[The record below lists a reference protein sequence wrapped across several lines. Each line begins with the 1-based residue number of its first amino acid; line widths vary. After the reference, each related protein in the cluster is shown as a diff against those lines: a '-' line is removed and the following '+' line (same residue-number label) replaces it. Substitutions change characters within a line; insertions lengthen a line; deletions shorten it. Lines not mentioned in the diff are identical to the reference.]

1 MLTWEWNS
9 QPHDRGAHISQSRKK
24 LLFLGKQYI
33 VGAGRRGMALA
44 GTWGLVSAP
53 SRPPPA
59 HPAKTGRD
67 GREQTFWWTCQVSP
81 RPSRKNG
88 ARRAGTNVLV
98 DLPGIAPSVPPLRHW
113 WGTAFWRAEARR
125 DRNSNTRLAARMEV
139 MSAWS

>member
-53 SRPPPA
+53 SRPA

-67 GREQTFWWTCQVSP
+67 GREQTFW
-81 RPSRKNG
+81 
-88 ARRAGTNVLV
+88 
-98 DLPGIAPSVPPLRHW
+98 
-113 WGTAFWRAEARR
+113 
-125 DRNSNTRLAARMEV
+125 
-139 MSAWS
+139 